1 VVNGSILY
9 RGEISIT
16 NGNFK
21 TVMPIPKDV
30 TFGHN
35 SRISLYAW
43 SDQNDGV
50 GYTENVVISGTDTTI
65 AIDTI
70 GPQVSIYL
78 DDTNFRSG
86 NLVKANPVLIVQLED
101 ESGINT
107 STVGVGHRLT
117 ATINNPER
125 TIDLV
130 DYYRS
135 NLDTYTSGEV
145 RYPFSSLVD
154 GRYSLNVKAWDIQN
168 NSSEAETFFEVYS
181 AEDMALLNLMNYPNP
196 FSSSTTFTFQRN
208 TVNLIDIEIK
218 IYTIAGRQIATL
230 LVSGIEDRFV
240 HIPWNGKDNDGDEI
254 ANGIYFY
261 KVIVKSD
268 GNNQSNETIGKLV
281 VMH

>member
-1 VVNGSILY
+1 
-9 RGEISIT
+9 
-16 NGNFK
+16 
-21 TVMPIPKDV
+21 MPIPKDV